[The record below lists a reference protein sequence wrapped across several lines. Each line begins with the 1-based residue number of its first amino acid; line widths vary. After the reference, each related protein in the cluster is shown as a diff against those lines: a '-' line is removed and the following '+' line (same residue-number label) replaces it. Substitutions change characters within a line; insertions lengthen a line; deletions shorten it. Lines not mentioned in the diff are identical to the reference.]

1 MDNFK
6 EKINSNKLVLVDFF
20 ANWCGPCKAMH
31 PVIENVT
38 KEMGDSIDVIKIDID
53 KYESLAS
60 LYNVQSVPTFM
71 LIKEGKVI
79 WRQSGTLSQS
89 ALLQLIRQHL

>member
-38 KEMGDSIDVIKIDID
+38 KEMGDSIAVIKIDID

>member
-1 MDNFK
+1 MDILN
-6 EKINSNKLVLVDFF
+6 ETLNSSKLVLVDFY

-31 PVIENVT
+31 PIIEDVM
-38 KEMGDSIDVIKIDID
+38 KEMGDNIHIIKIDID

-60 LYNVQSVPTFM
+60 LYSVRSVPTFM
-71 LIKEGKVI
+71 LIKEGKII

-89 ALLQLIRQHL
+89 ALVKLIKQYL

>member
-31 PVIENVT
+31 PIIENVT
-38 KEMGDSIDVIKIDID
+38 KEMGDSIHVIKIDID

-79 WRQSGTLSQS
+79 WRQSGPLSQS

>member
-1 MDNFK
+1 MDKIN
-6 EKINSNKLVLVDFF
+6 EKINSNKLTLVDFY

-31 PVIENVT
+31 PIIEDIM
-38 KEMGDSIDVIKIDID
+38 KEMGDSIHVIKIDID

-60 LYNVQSVPTFM
+60 LYHVQSIPTFM

-89 ALLQLIRQHL
+89 ALIRLIKQYL

>member
-6 EKINSNKLVLVDFF
+6 EKINSNKLVLIDFF

-31 PVIENVT
+31 PIIENVT
-38 KEMGDSIDVIKIDID
+38 KEMGDSIHVIKIDID

>member
-31 PVIENVT
+31 PIIENVT
-38 KEMGDSIDVIKIDID
+38 KEMGDSIHVIKIDID

-79 WRQSGTLSQS
+79 WRQSGILSQS

>member
-31 PVIENVT
+31 PIIENVT
-38 KEMGDSIDVIKIDID
+38 KEMGDSIHVIKIDID

-60 LYNVQSVPTFM
+60 LYKVQSVPTFM

-79 WRQSGTLSQS
+79 CRQSGTLSQS

>member
-60 LYNVQSVPTFM
+60 LYNVQSVPTFI

>member
-31 PVIENVT
+31 PIIENVT
-38 KEMGDSIDVIKIDID
+38 KEMGDSIAVIKIDID

>member
-1 MDNFK
+1 MDILN
-6 EKINSNKLVLVDFF
+6 ETLNSSKLVLVDFY

-31 PVIENVT
+31 PIIEDVM
-38 KEMGDSIDVIKIDID
+38 KEMGDNIHIIKIDID

-60 LYNVQSVPTFM
+60 LYSVRSVPTFM
-71 LIKEGKVI
+71 LIKEGKII

-89 ALLQLIRQHL
+89 AMVKLIKQYL